1 MADKAAN
8 NRPACEAAPPLDQDE
23 VDQVLA
29 ALRVLKKQV
38 TNPVVREC
46 LEAARSDIAHLAT
59 ALDEPPA
66 ADGIIADAGGWD
78 ALDTDEDDLGDFA
91 EEE

>member
-1 MADKAAN
+1 MADKAAKKL
-8 NRPACEAAPPLDQDE
+8 PTSEAAPHLDQDE
-23 VDQVLA
+23 VDEVLA

-59 ALDEPPA
+59 ALDEPA
-66 ADGIIADAGGWD
+66 AAYDQ
-78 ALDTDEDDLGDFA
+78 
-91 EEE
+91 